1 MRHAILGAGG
11 VGGFVGGALA
21 QAGNPVTLLV
31 RPSRR
36 RYYPQ
41 RLSVES
47 EMLGTFEV
55 PVRVT
60 DRLDEPF
67 DIVWITVKATA
78 LEAALEAI
86 PEQELRDG
94 VVVPLLNGIDHV
106 LRLRQRYG
114 PERVL
119 PGTIRLEAGQ
129 LGPGRVR
136 QSSPVAEVQVAP
148 SPTTQAR
155 AEALADELRAS
166 GLSCEVSD
174 DEVTMLWSK
183 LCFLG
188 PFALTTTASGGT
200 LGVIRS
206 DASWWTGLETCV
218 EEACAVGVAE
228 GAKVAPEP
236 ILAALEGAPDAF
248 RSSMQKDVAARRAP
262 ELDAIAGPILR
273 GGSKYGID
281 VSATQA
287 LVDQILRAI

>member
-1 MRHAILGAGG
+1 
-11 VGGFVGGALA
+11 
-21 QAGNPVTLLV
+21 
-31 RPSRR
+31 
-36 RYYPQ
+36 
-41 RLSVES
+41 
-47 EMLGTFEV
+47 MLGTFEV

-78 LEAALEAI
+78 LEAALEAL
-86 PEQELRDG
+86 PEQELGDG
-94 VVVPLLNGIDHV
+94 VMVPLLNGIDHV

-119 PGTIRLEAGQ
+119 PGTIRVEAEQ
-129 LGPGRVR
+129 LGPGRVL

-166 GLSCEVSD
+166 GLSCELSD

-206 DASWWTGLETCV
+206 DASWWARLETCV
-218 EEACAVGVAE
+218 KEACAVGVAE

-248 RSSMQKDVAARRAP
+248 RSSMQKDVAAGRVP
-262 ELDAIAGPILR
+262 EIDAIAGPILR
-273 GGSKYGID
+273 GGSKHGID

>member
-11 VGGFVGGALA
+11 VGGFVGGTLA

-67 DIVWITVKATA
+67 DIVWITVKAT
-78 LEAALEAI
+78 ALEAI

-155 AEALADELRAS
+155 AEALAEELRAS

-188 PFALTTTASGGT
+188 LLALTTTASGVPLELFDRMRAGGQAWRPALKRPVP
-200 LGVIRS
+200 LGLPRVPR
-206 DASWWTGLETCV
+206 
-218 EEACAVGVAE
+218 
-228 GAKVAPEP
+228 
-236 ILAALEGAPDAF
+236 
-248 RSSMQKDVAARRAP
+248 
-262 ELDAIAGPILR
+262 
-273 GGSKYGID
+273 
-281 VSATQA
+281 
-287 LVDQILRAI
+287 